1 MRKLASPFM
10 MRRRR
15 VGEVLPPETE
25 LIPPSF
31 TAVGG
36 ITVLQPDG
44 QPRAG
49 NPRVGDKLVVS
60 GWDVAGDPAPQVSI
74 RWQQQEV
81 GTSTWASLWGKGSR
95 FEWEIEEASLGAR
108 IRPQLIA
115 ESIAGATP
123 WLNVTELGVGP
134 VEPEHD
140 EVADYARTALTAASR
155 SIHSGH
161 SLTDAYTYGHGWP
174 GDLVLLRD
182 SLMVPQDGSGD
193 TYVVRSTIPGSP
205 LFWRWD
211 NGPSANTADARGD
224 IASFETLMIT
234 EAGPPHTSVPP
245 TVETLDYLIRFAG
258 NLVLNGAGNELI
270 IWSIWPGLGG
280 PGTDDNNPVP
290 TGVWEGYTFRTGLDA
305 YYKSFKYLADYA
317 TWKVKQMH
325 PGLPDDWRAWMIP
338 GDRWMAR
345 VYDDIQVGLVPG
357 IAEIGDLFEDDIH
370 PSDEG
375 AYGLSCF
382 AFTALYQIDLRGQA
396 GVYAPDGLP
405 SALRDYFWRIAW
417 ELATEYE
424 PVGMGGSAGAA
435 LEFDGSVDEDPLE
448 IVAPDPNEA
457 PTILTQAS
465 ITPAGGEIGTTFT
478 VSFGTA
484 TGRPDPTQAY
494 VLTLNGAPQHLDE
507 NNQFMP
513 ETHGALEL
521 TVTWSNGEIPN
532 AVSSATA
539 TIGETAVD
547 PDPDPG
553 GDLPAHVIRWTPGD
567 YDGPALTGAQPAVSG
582 GELVFT
588 GGSLSAEI
596 PLSGYYFAARLKVEG
611 RPDQNQPFLLLN
623 VNPSPLIYQKPLAR
637 TVLNFWMDPA
647 QLYTQMHDS
656 TEWEEG
662 VGGGNVDVGEY
673 VIVEGWAFG
682 STVGCSLNGSGDQ
695 TLATTD
701 PVPATTWLNL
711 FLPEGDPAGLD
722 IRATGIFLSDQMLVA
737 GERENVRN
745 WLITAVST

>member
-1 MRKLASPFM
+1 MGLLNLKPLRI
-10 MRRRR
+10 
-15 VGEVLPPETE
+15 GWPPMQ
-25 LIPPSF
+25 LG
-31 TAVGG
+31 AGG
-36 ITVLQPDG
+36 PA
-44 QPRAG
+44 P
-49 NPRVGDKLVVS
+49 
-60 GWDVAGDPAPQVSI
+60 DPAYG
-74 RWQQQEV
+74 R
-81 GTSTWASLWGKGSR
+81 A
-95 FEWEIEEASLGAR
+95 
-108 IRPQLIA
+108 
-115 ESIAGATP
+115 
-123 WLNVTELGVGP
+123 
-134 VEPEHD
+134 
-140 EVADYARTALTAASR
+140 ALTAASR

-182 SLMVPQDGSGD
+182 SLMAPQDGSGD

-258 NLVLNGAGNELI
+258 NLIERGAGNDLI
-270 IWSIWPGLGG
+270 IWSIWPGLRG

-305 YYKSFKYLADYA
+305 YYRSFKYLADYA
-317 TWKVKQMH
+317 TWKMRQMH
-325 PGLPDDWRAWMIP
+325 PGLPADWRAWLIP

-345 VYDDIQVGLVPG
+345 LYDDIQVGLVPG

-424 PVGMGGSAGAA
+424 PVGMGGTAGAA
-435 LEFDGSVDEDPLE
+435 LEFDGNTDPDPL
-448 IVAPDPNEA
+448 AP
-457 PTILTQAS
+457 
-465 ITPAGGEIGTTFT
+465 
-478 VSFGTA
+478 
-484 TGRPDPTQAY
+484 
-494 VLTLNGAPQHLDE
+494 
-507 NNQFMP
+507 
-513 ETHGALEL
+513 
-521 TVTWSNGEIPN
+521 
-532 AVSSATA
+532 
-539 TIGETAVD
+539 
-547 PDPDPG
+547 PDPG

-588 GGSLSAEI
+588 GNPLAAEVS
-596 PLSGYYFAARLKVEG
+596 LSGYYFAARLKVEA
-611 RPDQNQPFLLLN
+611 RPDANQPFMLVN
-623 VNPSPLIYQKPLAR
+623 VNASPLFYQKPLAR
-637 TVLNFWMDPA
+637 TLLNFWMDPA
-647 QLYTQMHDS
+647 QLFTQMHDS

-662 VGGGNVDVGEY
+662 AGGWRADFGEY

-682 STVGCSLNGSGDQ
+682 NTVGSALNGDGDQ

-701 PVPATTWLNL
+701 PVPSTTRLNL
-711 FLPEGDPAGLD
+711 FLPDGDPAGLD
-722 IRATGIFLSDQMLVA
+722 IRATGIFLSGQMPTPT
-737 GERENVRN
+737 EREAVRS
-745 WLITAVST
+745 WLDS